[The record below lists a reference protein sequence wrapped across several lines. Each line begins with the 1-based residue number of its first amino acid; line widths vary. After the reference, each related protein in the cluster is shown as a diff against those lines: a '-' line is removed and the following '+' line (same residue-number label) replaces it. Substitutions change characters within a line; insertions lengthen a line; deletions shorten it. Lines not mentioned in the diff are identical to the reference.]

1 MHFAPTTD
9 VARSALHRYPG
20 AVPALNQSS
29 RAILWMIASCVA
41 FASMWVLIRWASVSV
56 HPFEIVF
63 FRNLIG
69 LAVLVPMLVRTP
81 GLLKTSRLPV
91 HARRATSGLL
101 ATLGTFYAVA
111 NAPLATALA
120 INYTAPLFA
129 TVGAVMLLGE
139 KLHTRRI
146 ATLLIGFAA
155 MLIVIRPG
163 HLPMTF
169 GIAAALLS
177 AVATGFSIVAIRQLT
192 GTDDSRAVAAWS
204 FVLML
209 VPSLVIALF
218 VWTWPPMTVWPLL
231 FAIGG
236 VAAIGQLTM
245 AKAYSLAEA
254 TAIMP
259 YDFVRF
265 AIVTL
270 AGVTLFG
277 ERWDWITVA
286 GGVVIVLSTIY
297 LAYREGRVAHSA
309 RAEGT
314 AAEAS

>member
-1 MHFAPTTD
+1 
-9 VARSALHRYPG
+9 
-20 AVPALNQSS
+20 
-29 RAILWMIASCVA
+29 MIASCMA
-41 FASMWVLIRWASVSV
+41 FAAMWVLIRWASTTV

-81 GLLKTSRLPV
+81 KLLKTARLPA

-129 TVGAVMLLGE
+129 TIGAVVLLGE
-139 KLHTRRI
+139 RLHARRI

-163 HLPMTF
+163 HLPMTA
-169 GIAAALLS
+169 GVAAAVLS
-177 AVATGFSIVAIRQLT
+177 AIATGFSIVAIRQLT

-209 VPSLVIALF
+209 LPSLAIAAF
-218 VWTWPPMTVWPLL
+218 VWTWPPPGVWPVLG
-231 FAIGG
+231 AIGV

-254 TAIMP
+254 SAIMP

-265 AIVTL
+265 ALVTV
-270 AGVTLFG
+270 AGVSLFG
-277 ERWDWITVA
+277 ERWDWITLA
-286 GGVVIVLSTIY
+286 GGTVIVLATIY
-297 LAYREGRVAHSA
+297 LAFREARVAASA
-309 RAEGT
+309 RISAAPAEP
-314 AAEAS
+314 S

>member
-1 MHFAPTTD
+1 M
-9 VARSALHRYPG
+9 V
-20 AVPALNQSS
+20 V
-29 RAILWMIASCVA
+29 SCVA
-41 FASMWVLIRWASVSV
+41 FASMWVVIRFASASV

-69 LAVLVPMLVRTP
+69 LACMAPMLWRNP

-129 TVGAVMLLGE
+129 TLGAVLLLGE
-139 KLHTRRI
+139 RLHARRI
-146 ATLLIGFAA
+146 ATLLIGFGA
-155 MLIVIRPG
+155 MLAVLRPG
-163 HLPMTF
+163 HLPLTP
-169 GIAAALLS
+169 GIAAAIVS

-209 VPSLVIALF
+209 PPSLIVALF
-218 VWTWPPMTVWPLL
+218 VWSWPPQAVWPLL
-231 FAIGG
+231 LAIGAI
-236 VAAIGQLTM
+236 AAIGQLTM
-245 AKAYSLAEA
+245 ARAYSLAEA
-254 TAIMP
+254 TALMP

-265 AIVTL
+265 AI
-270 AGVTLFG
+270 
-277 ERWDWITVA
+277 ITVA
-286 GGVVIVLSTIY
+286 GVALFGEHWDGVTVAGGCVIVLATIY
-297 LAYREGRVAHSA
+297 LAYREARAGRSA
-309 RAEGT
+309 RAAAT
-314 AAEAS
+314 AAAEAV